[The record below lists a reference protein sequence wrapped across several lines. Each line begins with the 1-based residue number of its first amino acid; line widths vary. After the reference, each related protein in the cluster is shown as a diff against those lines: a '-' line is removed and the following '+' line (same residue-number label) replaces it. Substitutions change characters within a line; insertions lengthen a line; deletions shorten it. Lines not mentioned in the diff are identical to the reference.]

1 VSPNDTDEWYIVF
14 REQERQ
20 GAAGPGGNLE
30 AARKQRIP
38 GAPFISVS
46 RAPELYIEENSHG

>member
-46 RAPELYIEENSHG
+46 RAPEL